1 MQGRAK
7 NLGGEEEQGA
17 TPDQAAQLR
26 GDSKREYVRSL
37 FDTISPRYD
46 FLRLLVFAG
55 HTSLWYRRALRDLAL
70 RPGDRV
76 LDVGCGTGESTRFL
90 SRQYTGVR
98 VEGMDLS
105 PGMLSVARKHDPQ
118 GAYFEGDVCAIP
130 RLTGAYDVV
139 LTAFTYRNFP
149 DQEAAMREML
159 RVLAPGGRLIILDHF
174 YPRDSEVWRAVYT
187 TWMRKVMP
195 HVVSPFVKDN
205 TPYRYLAESII
216 NQLSIS
222 EFSELMSRC
231 GAELVHSERYSG
243 GAAARLI
250 AKHHPSS
257 NPGSRSR

>member
-1 MQGRAK
+1 MQGQAK
-7 NLGGEEEQGA
+7 TLGEQETGGA
-17 TPDQAAQLR
+17 TPSQAARLR
-26 GDSKREYVRSL
+26 GEPRREYARSL

-46 FLRLLVFAG
+46 FLRMLVFAG
-55 HTSLWYRRALRDLAL
+55 HTTLWYRRALRDLGL
-70 RPGDRV
+70 RAGERV

-90 SRQYTGVR
+90 RRQYPGVR

-105 PGMLSVARKHDPQ
+105 PGMLSVARKHDSQ
-118 GAYFEGDVCAIP
+118 GTYFEGDVCSIDRPDA
-130 RLTGAYDVV
+130 TYDVV

-149 DQEAAMREML
+149 DPELAMREML

-187 TWMRKVMP
+187 TWMRRVMP
-195 HVVSPFVKDN
+195 HVVSPFVEDN
-205 TPYRYLAESII
+205 APYRYLAESII
-216 NQLSIS
+216 NQLSIP

-250 AKHHPSS
+250 ARHRPASTRES
-257 NPGSRSR
+257 TSR

>member
-1 MQGRAK
+1 MQEHARKSGAP
-7 NLGGEEEQGA
+7 EERDA
-17 TPDQAAQLR
+17 TPSQAAQLR
-26 GDSKREYVRSL
+26 GDSRREYVRSL

-55 HTSLWYRRALRDLAL
+55 HTSLWYRKALRTLGL
-70 RPGDRV
+70 RAGDRV

-90 SRQYTGVR
+90 RRHYPGVR

-118 GAYFEGDVCAIP
+118 GAYFEGDVCAIDRP
-130 RLTGAYDVV
+130 DAAYEVV

-149 DQEAAMREML
+149 DPETSMREML

-187 TWMRKVMP
+187 TWMRQVMP

-205 TPYRYLAESII
+205 APYRYLAESII
-216 NQLSIS
+216 NQLSIP
-222 EFSELMSRC
+222 EFSELMDRC
-231 GAELVHSERYSG
+231 GAELVHSEHYSG

-250 AKHHPSS
+250 ARHRPART
-257 NPGSRSR
+257 SR